1 MRGGN
6 RLSDCEETKNYCKN
20 FFKNGSSET
29 TVDQYTAAWIRAI
42 NLLEKTK
49 NDRMNLPED
58 N

>member
-1 MRGGN
+1 M
-6 RLSDCEETKNYCKN
+6 SDCEETKNYCKN

-49 NDRMNLPED
+49 NDRTNLPED